1 MKLPFLSTRAAP
13 VLALLSFTVAA
24 GIFGALSPAFSHRVH
39 PLALLGAHG
48 EPMAWA
54 FNALGFLLP
63 GGLLA
68 WQALRL
74 RARMALAAWAER
86 IGMQLA
92 LLSALAFAAQ
102 GALPLDPYNLL
113 APASRL
119 HALAWT
125 LWWVAF
131 VPGALLVAASSPQR
145 RASGSAIGV
154 LVPLFALF
162 GALAMPAAVAQR
174 IAFLL
179 WFGWWLLAASRDAVS
194 GPGSSP
200 PARR

>member
-1 MKLPFLSTRAAP
+1 MKPVSFSVRRLPAM
-13 VLALLSFTVAA
+13 ALLSFVAA
-24 GIFGALSPAFSHRVH
+24 ACIFGWLSPDFSHRLH
-39 PLALLGAHG
+39 PLALLGARG

-54 FNALGFLLP
+54 FNAFGFVIP

-68 WQALRL
+68 WQALSL
-74 RARMALAAWAER
+74 RGRMDGERWVAR

-113 APASRL
+113 APATRL

-131 VPGALLVAASSPQR
+131 VPGALLVAASGAQG
-145 RASGSAIGV
+145 RAAGLAIAMPVPV
-154 LVPLFALF
+154 LALF
-162 GALAMPAAVAQR
+162 GALAMPAPVAQR
-174 IAFLL
+174 LAWLL
-179 WFGWWLLAASRDAVS
+179 WFAWWWLAS
-194 GPGSSP
+194 
-200 PARR
+200 ARFRQ